1 MTKPQLALAAAT
13 AALTLAAGAAAA
25 QTPYGQT
32 TTQTQTR
39 PSTQETLG
47 AIAGA
52 LFGDRLGLSA
62 MDQSWLR
69 GARPLSDGQNQ
80 FTADIDTRQRS
91 GAISTTA
98 SNRLKTDYQALVTLE
113 TQYSAGGFS
122 TQERADLTSRYN
134 ALVQTLNA
142 GAAGYGETAAV
153 AEGRAAFDARVDAAV
168 NARRLTRTQAT
179 QLKSDYQSVIQI
191 ETNYLAD
198 GALSTTERAD
208 LDARLDALDVRV
220 GDGPTG
226 TTPTTPTAPL
236 DNRTRLNALDGA
248 VTTAE
253 RSGAVSRADAADI
266 RVELGDLDRLEAAYR
281 RVAPTTDDTAY
292 LTRRI
297 GELEARI
304 RR

>member
-1 MTKPQLALAAAT
+1 MTKPNLALAAAT
-13 AALTLAAGAAAA
+13 ATAALVLAAGSAGA
-25 QTPYGQT
+25 QTAYG
-32 TTQTQTR
+32 TTQSQPTTR
-39 PSTQETLG
+39 DTLG

-52 LFGDRLGLSA
+52 LLGDRLGLSQL
-62 MDQSWLR
+62 DQGWLR
-69 GARPLSDGQNQ
+69 GTRPLGEGQAT
-80 FTADIDTRQRS
+80 FSTRVDTSQRS
-91 GAISTTA
+91 GSISA
-98 SNRLKTDYQALVTLE
+98 SAAARLKTDYQALVTLE

-122 TQERADLTSRYN
+122 TQERADLNSRYN
-134 ALVQTLNA
+134 ALIQTLDS
-142 GAAGYGETAAV
+142 GASGYGETAAV
-153 AEGRAAFDARVDAAV
+153 AEGRAAFDARVDASV

-179 QLKSDYQSVIQI
+179 QLKADYQSVVQI

-198 GALSTTERAD
+198 GALSTSERAD

-281 RVAPTTDDTAY
+281 RLTATSDDTAY

-297 GELEARI
+297 GELEARV